1 MKKRL
6 AKKIEKMRRKK
17 IHEALEMVLEINTTQ
32 VRSQELTGRKPTA
45 FFSFS
50 GHVADV
56 DVIVYQNG
64 WSFTRGAEGR
74 WSAQALLDQA
84 GDMERSALTF
94 CANTEQKRFILNQF
108 QTPKQAEAFI
118 ILILNLKIRA
128 ELEIVATKLASEL

>member
-6 AKKIEKMRRKK
+6 EKKIEKMRRKK
-17 IHEALEMVLEINTTQ
+17 VHEALEIALQINSTQ
-32 VRSQELTGRKPTA
+32 ARNQSATGRKPTA

-84 GDMERSALTF
+84 GDMERLLKEL
-94 CANTEQKRFILNQF
+94 ANK
-108 QTPKQAEAFI
+108 K
-118 ILILNLKIRA
+118 K
-128 ELEIVATKLASEL
+128 ELQDAGKM

>member
-6 AKKIEKMRRKK
+6 AKKSEKMRRKK
-17 IHEALEMVLEINTTQ
+17 SHEALEMVMEINTTQ

-84 GDMERSALTF
+84 GDMERLLKEL
-94 CANTEQKRFILNQF
+94 ANK
-108 QTPKQAEAFI
+108 K
-118 ILILNLKIRA
+118 K
-128 ELEIVATKLASEL
+128 ELQDAGKM

>member
-32 VRSQELTGRKPTA
+32 VRSQPTA
-45 FFSFS
+45 FFWFS

-64 WSFTRGAEGR
+64 WSFTRGMKGR
-74 WSAQALLDQA
+74 WSVQALLDQS
-84 GDMERSALTF
+84 GDMERLLKEL
-94 CANTEQKRFILNQF
+94 ANK
-108 QTPKQAEAFI
+108 K
-118 ILILNLKIRA
+118 K
-128 ELEIVATKLASEL
+128 ELQDAGKM

>member
-32 VRSQELTGRKPTA
+32 ARSQELTGRKPTA
-45 FFSFS
+45 FFWFS

-64 WSFTRGAEGR
+64 GALHAARKDVGV
-74 WSAQALLDQA
+74 
-84 GDMERSALTF
+84 
-94 CANTEQKRFILNQF
+94 
-108 QTPKQAEAFI
+108 
-118 ILILNLKIRA
+118 LKPSSTT
-128 ELEIVATKLASEL
+128 LEIWSDC

>member
-32 VRSQELTGRKPTA
+32 KRAQDITGRKPTA

-56 DVIVYQNG
+56 SKWMELYTRRRRTLECSSLPQPRWRYESAAERACEQEKGVTGCWKDVTAAAHIWKTAV
-64 WSFTRGAEGR
+64 W
-74 WSAQALLDQA
+74 LV
-84 GDMERSALTF
+84 RSAG
-94 CANTEQKRFILNQF
+94 
-108 QTPKQAEAFI
+108 
-118 ILILNLKIRA
+118 KI
-128 ELEIVATKLASEL
+128 

>member
-64 WSFTRGAEGR
+64 WSFPGR
-74 WSAQALLDQA
+74 CF
-84 GDMERSALTF
+84 RSAT
-94 CANTEQKRFILNQF
+94 CSNPRCD
-108 QTPKQAEAFI
+108 
-118 ILILNLKIRA
+118 
-128 ELEIVATKLASEL
+128 ASPSK

>member
-50 GHVADV
+50 GHVAV
-56 DVIVYQNG
+56 SMYQNG

-74 WSAQALLDQA
+74 WSAQAFLDHA
-84 GDMERSALTF
+84 GDMERLLKEL
-94 CANTEQKRFILNQF
+94 ANK
-108 QTPKQAEAFI
+108 K
-118 ILILNLKIRA
+118 K
-128 ELEIVATKLASEL
+128 ELQDAGKM

>member
-32 VRSQELTGRKPTA
+32 KRAQDITGRKPTA

-56 DVIVYQNG
+56 DVSVYQNG
-64 WSFTRGAEGR
+64 WSFYTRR
-74 WSAQALLDQA
+74 RRMLSAQAFLNHA
-84 GDMERSALTF
+84 GDMNRL
-94 CANTEQKRFILNQF
+94 
-108 QTPKQAEAFI
+108 
-118 ILILNLKIRA
+118 LKDLRTRKK
-128 ELEIVATKLASEL
+128 ELQDAGKM